1 MKVKARILYK
11 FVTVIILLLLVIFF
25 TYGQGSNKQNF
36 NTFNAPISKTQLRL
50 ESEEI
55 ISHENVLKSRPNIL
69 LIVAD
74 DLGYADLGVYGSE
87 IQTPNIDSL
96 AASGMLFTQFH
107 TAPLCAPTRAM
118 LMSGNNNHVAGMAKQ
133 SRSHGLGGVPFEG
146 YEASLSDRII
156 PFPRLLND
164 SGYHTYSV
172 GKWHLG
178 LELEQ
183 SPHAA
188 GFSRSYNLLNGSGSH
203 FDARGINKRG
213 SSYRMDEK
221 LVEYPVGRYS
231 TEVYTDQLIAFI
243 DENKD
248 DGKPFFAFAAYTAP
262 HWPLQVPDKY
272 LDLYAGFYDDG
283 YDSLRERRLESLK
296 QANIIPSESE
306 LPPRNDAITP
316 WENLTSDEQR
326 KESRKMELYAAMVD
340 NLDDHVGRL
349 IEYLKDRGLYD
360 NTLIVFMSD
369 NGAAAEDFYHNGQH
383 VDYIQSN
390 FNNNYDKMGT
400 AESFVSYGPQ
410 WAEAGSAPF
419 QRRKGYT
426 REGGLTTPLII
437 AGTGVVANGVI
448 NKNYLTVMDLAPTF
462 IELAGARYPDDG
474 SVKPILGASINS
486 LITGESDSVHE
497 DQYVTAGYHSGRT
510 YLRQGKWKISTLE
523 PPFAEKFFELHDLSV
538 DPGEVHNLAEAE
550 PEKLEEL
557 TKLWQKQR
565 KELGIVLPEDL

>member
-1 MKVKARILYK
+1 MKAKVRVLYK
-11 FVTVIILLLLVIFF
+11 FVTVIILLLLVMFF
-25 TYGQGSNKQNF
+25 AYGQGSDKQNF
-36 NTFNAPISKTQLRL
+36 NTFNAPNSKTQLQL
-50 ESEEI
+50 KSGEI
-55 ISHENVLKSRPNIL
+55 TSHENVLKSRPNIL

-118 LMSGNNNHVAGMAKQ
+118 LMSGNNNHIAGMAKQ
-133 SRSHGLGGVPFEG
+133 SRSRGLAGVPFEG
-146 YEASLSDRII
+146 YETSLSDRII
-156 PFPRLLND
+156 PFPRLLHH

-213 SSYRMDEK
+213 SSYRMDKK

-248 DGKPFFAFAAYTAP
+248 DGKPFLAFAAYTAP
-262 HWPLQVPDKY
+262 HWPLQVPDEY

-296 QANIIPSESE
+296 QANIISVDSE
-306 LPPRNDAITP
+306 LPPRNGAITP
-316 WENLTSDEQR
+316 WEDLTSDEQLR
-326 KESRKMELYAAMVD
+326 ESRKMELYAAMVD
-340 NLDDHVGRL
+340 NLDDHIGRL
-349 IEYLKDRGLYD
+349 IKYLKDQGLYD

-369 NGAAAEDFYHNGQH
+369 NGAAAEDFYHFGPH

-390 FNNNYDKMGT
+390 FNNSYEKMGT

-426 REGGLTTPLII
+426 REGGLTAPLII
-437 AGTGVVANGVI
+437 AGAGVAVSGVI

-462 IELAGARYPDDG
+462 IELAGARYSADS
-474 SVKPILGASINS
+474 SVKPILGESINS
-486 LITGESDSVHE
+486 LFTGESDSVHD
-497 DQYVTAGYHSGRT
+497 DQYVAAGYHSGRT

-523 PPFAEKFFELHDLSV
+523 PPFDEKFFELHNLSV
-538 DPGEVHNLAEAE
+538 DPGEAHNLAEAE
-550 PEKLEEL
+550 PEKLTEL
-557 TKLWQKQR
+557 TKLWQKKR